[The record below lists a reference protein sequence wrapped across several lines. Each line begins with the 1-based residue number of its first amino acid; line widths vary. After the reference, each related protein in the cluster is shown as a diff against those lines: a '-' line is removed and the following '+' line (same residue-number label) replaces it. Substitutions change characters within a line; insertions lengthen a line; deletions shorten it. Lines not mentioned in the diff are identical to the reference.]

1 MHRLLTPESDHPG
14 TDDPAVQAAAG
25 QLARGALLGLPTE
38 TVYGLAADAC
48 RADAVQR
55 IFAAKGR
62 PENHPL
68 IVHVAG
74 SAQVA
79 DYAAE
84 VPAFAQRLIE
94 PVLSRLARRLVA
106 LKVTANQLTLAGFAI
121 GLLAAALIAQGAYRA
136 GLLLL
141 LLSRLCD
148 GLDGAVARQ
157 TQPTDRGGFLD
168 ITLDFIFYAAVVLA
182 FAFADPAANAL
193 AAAALLAGFMGTGSS
208 FLAFAVMA
216 AKRQV
221 SKPMTGGKSFYFLG
235 GLTEGT
241 ETLGFFVAMC
251 LWPAQFALLAWFFAG
266 LCVLTTISRVVW
278 GCKAF
283 D

>member
-1 MHRLLTPESDHPG
+1 MLD
-14 TDDPAVQAAAG
+14 
-25 QLARGALLGLPTE
+25 
-38 TVYGLAADAC
+38 
-48 RADAVQR
+48 
-55 IFAAKGR
+55 
-62 PENHPL
+62 N
-68 IVHVAG
+68 
-74 SAQVA
+74 
-79 DYAAE
+79 
-84 VPAFAQRLIE
+84 FAQRLIE
-94 PVLSRLARRLVA
+94 PMLTRAAQRLVR

-121 GLLAAALIAQGAYRA
+121 GLLAAVLIAQRAYGA
-136 GLLLL
+136 GLVLL

-168 ITLDFIFYAAVVLA
+168 IALDFIFYAAVVLA

-216 AKRQV
+216 AKRQM
-221 SKPMTGGKSFYFLG
+221 SKPMSPGKSFYFLG

-251 LWPAQFALLAWFFAG
+251 LWPAQFALLAWIFAG
-266 LCVLTTISRVVW
+266 LCVVTTIARVGW
-278 GCKAF
+278 GYKAF

>member
-1 MHRLLTPESDHPG
+1 MLDS
-14 TDDPAVQAAAG
+14 
-25 QLARGALLGLPTE
+25 
-38 TVYGLAADAC
+38 
-48 RADAVQR
+48 
-55 IFAAKGR
+55 
-62 PENHPL
+62 
-68 IVHVAG
+68 
-74 SAQVA
+74 
-79 DYAAE
+79 
-84 VPAFAQRLIE
+84 FAQRLIE

-121 GLLAAALIAQGAYRA
+121 GLLAAALIAQGAYKA

-157 TQPTDRGGFLD
+157 TKPTDRGGFLD

-182 FAFADPAANAL
+182 FALADPAANAL

-251 LWPAQFALLAWFFAG
+251 LWPAQFALLAWVFAG
-266 LCVLTTISRVVW
+266 LCVLTTLSRVVW

>member
-1 MHRLLTPESDHPG
+1 MLD
-14 TDDPAVQAAAG
+14 
-25 QLARGALLGLPTE
+25 
-38 TVYGLAADAC
+38 
-48 RADAVQR
+48 
-55 IFAAKGR
+55 
-62 PENHPL
+62 N
-68 IVHVAG
+68 
-74 SAQVA
+74 
-79 DYAAE
+79 
-84 VPAFAQRLIE
+84 FAQRLIE
-94 PVLSRLARRLVA
+94 PA
-106 LKVTANQLTLAGFAI
+106 LKRVARQLVRINVTANQLTLAGFAI
-121 GLLAAALIAQGAYRA
+121 GLLAAVLIAQRAYGA
-136 GLLLL
+136 GLALL

-157 TQPTDRGGFLD
+157 TQPTDRGAFLD

-216 AKRQV
+216 AKRQM
-221 SKPMTGGKSFYFLG
+221 SKPMSSEKSFYFLG

-251 LWPAQFALLAWFFAG
+251 LWPAQFALLAWVFAG
-266 LCVLTTISRVVW
+266 LCVVTTIARVGW
-278 GCKAF
+278 GYKAF

>member
-1 MHRLLTPESDHPG
+1 MLDS
-14 TDDPAVQAAAG
+14 
-25 QLARGALLGLPTE
+25 
-38 TVYGLAADAC
+38 
-48 RADAVQR
+48 
-55 IFAAKGR
+55 
-62 PENHPL
+62 
-68 IVHVAG
+68 
-74 SAQVA
+74 
-79 DYAAE
+79 
-84 VPAFAQRLIE
+84 FAQGLIE

-182 FAFADPAANAL
+182 FALADPAANAL

-251 LWPAQFALLAWFFAG
+251 LWPAQFALLAWVFAG